1 MTQNAVLLDIFEH
14 PSTLYKDIVSNIKTL
29 SISPAGI
36 ITFSMPMGNR
46 NKSFTFQAQEKMMSP
61 EDKLIRMMSQM
72 KLENEQRFRRL
83 EEEIK
88 VIRKEMKDK
97 AEVSKH

>member
-14 PSTLYKDIVSNIKTL
+14 PSTLFKDIVSNIKTL

-46 NKSFTFQAQEKMMSP
+46 NKSFTFQAQEKMNP

-97 AEVSKH
+97 VEVSKH